1 MEQMKIRMGNR
12 IRELRKEKGISQ
24 VGLARALKMSASYLS
39 MVESGKRMPSVELLI
54 LISEYLGVS
63 VNELLYASYGEHMS
77 VQEGSVEKAGS
88 QCQQEE
94 NKRAVRLR
102 EYYLGIQKMNV
113 WKKHVT
119 EGVGECS
126 MLRDIERQEKI
137 NKGSAKI
144 LH

>member
-102 EYYLGIQKMNV
+102 EYYLGIQKM
-113 WKKHVT
+113 KRMEKACT
-119 EGVGECS
+119 EGVGECI
-126 MLRDIERQEKI
+126 D
-137 NKGSAKI
+137 AP
-144 LH
+144 